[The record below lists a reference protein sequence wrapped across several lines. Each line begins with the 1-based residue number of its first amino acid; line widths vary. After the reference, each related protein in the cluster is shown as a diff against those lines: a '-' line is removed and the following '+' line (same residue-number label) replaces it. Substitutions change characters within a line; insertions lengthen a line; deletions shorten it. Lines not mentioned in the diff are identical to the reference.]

1 MRRRGRKIRKQN
13 DSGMM
18 MRQRDRDAKKKI
30 EKEKV

>member
-13 DSGMM
+13 DSRMM
-18 MRQRDRDAKKKI
+18 MEQRDRDAKKKI